1 MSGYLQD
8 IGHWDCR
15 EKLEADIEA
24 VKSGQ
29 RMNTDMDK
37 MKKQVMIYSQYQQ
50 MKAQAHIQKLLY
62 AGKLWDDDDFKSMKM
77 DEHCKE
83 IEDAL
88 EIDKRIRKGKI
99 RVVKTWVEGWEN
111 KVLGPSGDEVFEAR
125 SAIMVDSS
133 GLIQINVSILQH
145 ILIRMHFEKKRGDN

>member
-1 MSGYLQD
+1 
-8 IGHWDCR
+8 
-15 EKLEADIEA
+15 
-24 VKSGQ
+24 
-29 RMNTDMDK
+29 
-37 MKKQVMIYSQYQQ
+37 
-50 MKAQAHIQKLLY
+50 
-62 AGKLWDDDDFKSMKM
+62 MKM

-83 IEDAL
+83 IENAL
-88 EIDKRIRKGKI
+88 EIDKRIRKSKI

-145 ILIRMHFEKKRGDN
+145 IPISCILRRSAGTTSTGFLESWMDSTILLMRTT

>member
-1 MSGYLQD
+1 
-8 IGHWDCR
+8 
-15 EKLEADIEA
+15 
-24 VKSGQ
+24 
-29 RMNTDMDK
+29 
-37 MKKQVMIYSQYQQ
+37 
-50 MKAQAHIQKLLY
+50 
-62 AGKLWDDDDFKSMKM
+62 MKM

-83 IEDAL
+83 IENAL
-88 EIDKRIRKGKI
+88 EIDKRIRKSKI

-145 ILIRMHFEKKRGDN
+145 ILIRCFLRRSAGTTSTGFLEA

>member
-1 MSGYLQD
+1 
-8 IGHWDCR
+8 
-15 EKLEADIEA
+15 
-24 VKSGQ
+24 
-29 RMNTDMDK
+29 MDK
-37 MKKQVMIYSQYQQ
+37 MKMHFMIYSQYQQ

-62 AGKLWDDDDFKSMKM
+62 AGKLWNDDDFKLIKM

-125 SAIMVDSS
+125 LVRKYD
-133 GLIQINVSILQH
+133 GLKWFDPDKRIH
-145 ILIRMHFEKKRGDN
+145 FTAHPDKMHFEKKRGDNQYWIFGVMDGFDYSLDENHVSNVNL